1 MGISLSS
8 SSSSRARRRNAIGD
22 IARRWRAT
30 LKFTSLH
37 ARAQQQLVAEGSI
50 FQIEIHF
57 MSDSI
62 AAAVSQAPNRETGG
76 EN

>member
-1 MGISLSS
+1 MRISAVLGRNSIC
-8 SSSSRARRRNAIGD
+8 ARRERE
-22 IARRWRAT
+22 T
-30 LKFTSLH
+30 LKFTSLR

-62 AAAVSQAPNRETGG
+62 AAAVSQAPNRETAG